1 MAARPDRTVS
11 VGIVGS
17 GFVADIHAAALQ
29 NVHGAELVAVASP
42 HRERA
47 AAFAERHGIAD
58 VFASYEELYERPDIE
73 LIDLCLPNDLHCDA
87 TVAAARAG
95 KHVIIEKPLCRNLSE
110 ADRMVAAGEEHG
122 VHLFYAEELCF
133 APKYVRAKELVDAG
147 ALGDVFLV
155 KQAEMHD
162 GPHAPWFWDVE
173 RSGGG
178 VALDMGC
185 HAIEFF
191 RWILGK
197 PAIRS
202 VYAQMNTHVHGE
214 KTRGDDHSIIVLEF
228 DGGAVGMAEESWAK
242 PGGMEDRAEIYGKSG
257 VSYIDL
263 LRGSSI
269 LTYSNAGY
277 DYAVEKSGGTTGWT
291 FTMYEEI
298 WNYGFP
304 QELQHFV
311 DVLRG
316 TAEPLETAADGRAV
330 LEAVFAAYASAGS
343 GRKIELPFRT
353 DADKPIDLWRPP
365 V

>member
-1 MAARPDRTVS
+1 M
-11 VGIVGS
+11 
-17 GFVADIHAAALQ
+17 
-29 NVHGAELVAVASP
+29 
-42 HRERA
+42 
-47 AAFAERHGIAD
+47 
-58 VFASYEELYERPDIE
+58 
-73 LIDLCLPNDLHCDA
+73 
-87 TVAAARAG
+87 
-95 KHVIIEKPLCRNLSE
+95 
-110 ADRMVAAGEEHG
+110 
-122 VHLFYAEELCF
+122 
-133 APKYVRAKELVDAG
+133 RAKELVDAG

-191 RWILGK
+191 RWVLGK

-202 VYAQMNTHVHGE
+202 VYAQMNTHVHGD

-242 PGGMEDRAEIYGKSG
+242 PGGMEDRAEIYGSRG

-316 TAEPLETAADGRAV
+316 TAEPIETAADGRAV

-365 V
+365 RVSRRRSPTIHSRRAQAVGWAPVPSLNGRVSQLSGRRRISFVSFVSFCSILHLQMSSSRLSIDLEPSVPFFVFRQTRVGFRSTWNLIDSARFPRRMSPNESSKTRKARDLARARR